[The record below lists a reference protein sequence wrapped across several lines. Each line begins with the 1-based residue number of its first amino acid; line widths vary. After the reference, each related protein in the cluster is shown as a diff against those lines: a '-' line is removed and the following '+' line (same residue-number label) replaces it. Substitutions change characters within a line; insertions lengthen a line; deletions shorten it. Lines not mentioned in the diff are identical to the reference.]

1 MVLNCGPDTYA
12 DPHLNEREFFQIVEH
27 PEAGIFPMSGPV
39 LRFDSSYGSLT
50 HNPSPTLGQHNNYIL
65 EDILGYSKSKI
76 ELMEE
81 MEIIGT
87 IPLPGADLGGS
98 RRAAKEQERQKNTN
112 FNNDQN
118 E

>member
-39 LRFDSSYGSLT
+39 LRFNSSYGSVT

-76 ELMEE
+76 ELMEH

-87 IPLPGADLGGS
+87 VPLPGADLGGS
-98 RRAAKEQERQKNTN
+98 RRAAKEQARQKNTTL
-112 FNNDQN
+112 NNAEN